1 MVLFKELLLLL
12 LVAGAAAKDVDGS
25 DNNLIIRERR
35 RHNQGSGS
43 GGTDAHLKTSAYHLP
58 LSPTIPF
65 FFYSNLHSFSV
76 LEFC

>member
-25 DNNLIIRERR
+25 DNNLTIRERR

-43 GGTDAHLKTSAYHLP
+43 GGTDAHLKTGAYHH
-58 LSPTIPF
+58 LSSVPH
-65 FFYSNLHSFSV
+65 YSFLLLFQ
-76 LEFC
+76 FA